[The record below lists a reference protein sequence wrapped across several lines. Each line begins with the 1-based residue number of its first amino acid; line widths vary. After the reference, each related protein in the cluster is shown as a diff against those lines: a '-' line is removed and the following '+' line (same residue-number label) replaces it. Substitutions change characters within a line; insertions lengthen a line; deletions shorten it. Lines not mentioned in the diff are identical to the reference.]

1 MSEVRHLEAKAVSLP
16 AAADAIVDSQCDQ
29 CHAKG
34 MLSIT
39 RRVLADGVIDLS
51 IDCLNCGRAE
61 HSCYTTEAWEAL
73 ADKIR
78 KEIDPFKR
86 VKRARQ
92 YARDFN
98 ALQARMLTAKM
109 KAQEGVDG
117 VAV

>member
-1 MSEVRHLEAKAVSLP
+1 MVLQHLEAKAVSLP
-16 AAADAIVDSQCDQ
+16 AAADTIADSQCDQ
-29 CHAKG
+29 CHVKG
-34 MLSIT
+34 MLAIT
-39 RRVLADGVIDLS
+39 RRVLPDDVIDLS
-51 IDCLNCGRAE
+51 IDCLNCGRTE
-61 HSCYTTEAWEAL
+61 HSCYTTEALEAL

-98 ALQARMLTAKM
+98 ALQARMLAAEL
-109 KAQEGVDG
+109 KAREGADG